1 MAENHWT
8 SAQVAKYPH
17 RLIGF
22 CSVNPLRPY
31 AVDAGAP
38 LSHYAKTLMW
48 VRDILPAIHEFK
60 IFDHG
65 QLLDT
70 WRTHWIQTHGAR
82 FATYNGLAKR
92 AAPGPVVWIQ

>member
-38 LSHYAKTLMW
+38 FSHYAKILMW
-48 VRDILPAIHEFK
+48 VRDILPAIREFK

-65 QLLDT
+65 QLLDLKNSDLL
-70 WRTHWIQTHGAR
+70 RSGGRRHAHYSYPARQTRREAHP
-82 FATYNGLAKR
+82 LK
-92 AAPGPVVWIQ
+92 

>member
-1 MAENHWT
+1 MAENDWT

-22 CSVNPLRPY
+22 CSVNSLRPY

-38 LSHYAKTLMW
+38 SSHYAKILMW
-48 VRDILPAIHEFK
+48 VRDILPAIREFK

-65 QLLDT
+65 QLLDLKRFGFIT
-70 WRTHWIQTHGAR
+70 LWRQTPCTLFVSCTANE
-82 FATYNGLAKR
+82 T
-92 AAPGPVVWIQ
+92 

>member
-1 MAENHWT
+1 MAENDWT

-38 LSHYAKTLMW
+38 FSHYAKILMW
-48 VRDILPAIHEFK
+48 VRYSSSNPRIQNLRSWPVTGFETIRIYYALAAAAMHIIRIL
-60 IFDHG
+60 HG
-65 QLLDT
+65 
-70 WRTHWIQTHGAR
+70 
-82 FATYNGLAKR
+82 KR
-92 AAPGPVVWIQ
+92 DVRRIL